1 MRRPAYMPT
10 PVPTMLAM
18 NAVMIP
24 TRAPSHQPTALPRL
38 APRNVNSLDTAP
50 YLLTHPACRPAAV
63 PVNEGRVGE
72 NEARSLR
79 AVRGQAEE
87 SHDGD
92 KQQENGKQEIQ
103 RPHAGR
109 DDLVHRL
116 HDAYLGEA
124 ASVDVRDELRP

>member
-1 MRRPAYMPT
+1 MALQLSDSRILYPQRGARNAAY
-10 PVPTMLAM
+10 VD
-18 NAVMIP
+18 V
-24 TRAPSHQPTALPRL
+24 APKIET
-38 APRNVNSLDTAP
+38 
-50 YLLTHPACRPAAV
+50 
-63 PVNEGRVGE
+63 RVGE

-79 AVRGQAEE
+79 AVRGQAEQ

-124 ASVDVRDELRP
+124 ASVDVRDALRP